1 VHEILTIFGCSFIF
15 VALKALQQRNV
26 AFDNYIWVVPTSVA
40 MGFVEYGTIIL
51 VVKGGY
57 TVPSLLA
64 AGLGAGFGALSAM
77 LLHKRYIKKNNGKE
91 KEGALEAP
99 TQRA

>member
-1 VHEILTIFGCSFIF
+1 MVKILTIFGCSFVF

-51 VVKGGY
+51 VVNSGY
-57 TVPSLLA
+57 TIPTLLA
-64 AGLGAGFGALSAM
+64 AGLGAGCGALSAM
-77 LLHKRYIKKNNGKE
+77 IFHKKFVKKNNDNSV
-91 KEGALEAP
+91 
-99 TQRA
+99 